1 MVRMIMMMMSLSL
14 NNQKLIRTFILQ
26 NHVKTPKKEVNSEM
40 PLVREQVLIEA
51 LPYIRE
57 FHESIMVIKVG
68 GHAMVDPGIMEDIV
82 QDVVLL
88 RYVGIHP
95 VIVHGGGPEI
105 TQKMEKMGKK
115 SEFVAGLRITDDETL
130 EIARMVLV
138 GNINTRIVSLIG
150 LYGGKGLGLS
160 GKDGKLI
167 LAKKKALQLITF
179 EGSEHEVD
187 LGWVGDVESINPEIL
202 MMAAGKGY
210 IPVVAPIAVDEKGNS
225 LNINA
230 DTVAGDIAV
239 ALRAKKLILMT
250 DVPGVL
256 MERNNESSRISRI
269 QIDTIEDLISDG
281 TIASGMIPKVRSAA
295 HAIKR
300 GVEKIHII
308 DGSKSHSILL
318 ELFTD
323 SGIGTMIHR

>member
-1 MVRMIMMMMSLSL
+1 M
-14 NNQKLIRTFILQ
+14 NTN
-26 NHVKTPKKEVNSEM
+26 
-40 PLVREQVLIEA
+40 RENILIEA

-57 FHESIMVIKVG
+57 FHDSIMVIKVG
-68 GHAMVDPGIMEDIV
+68 GHAMVDPKIMEDIV

-95 VIVHGGGPEI
+95 IIVHGGGPEI

-115 SEFVAGLRITDDETL
+115 SEFAAGLRITDDETL

-150 LYGGKGLGLS
+150 TYGGKGLGLS
-160 GKDGKLI
+160 GKDGRLI
-167 LAKKKALQLITF
+167 VAKKKAVQRVTF
-179 EGSEHEVD
+179 EGREHEVD
-187 LGWVGDVESINPEIL
+187 LGWVGDVEVINPEIL
-202 MMAAGKGY
+202 MVAAGKDY
-210 IPVVAPIAVDEKGNS
+210 IPVIAPIAVDESGNS

-230 DTVAGDIAV
+230 DTVAGDIAA
-239 ALRAKKLILMT
+239 ALKAKKLMLMT

-256 MERNNESSRISRI
+256 RDPEDPKSRISRI
-269 QIDTIEDLISDG
+269 KCDDVEGMIDDG
-281 TIASGMIPKVRSAA
+281 TIEGGMIPKVRSAA
-295 HAIKR
+295 ASVEQ
-300 GVEKIHII
+300 GVEKVHII

-323 SGIGTMIHR
+323 SGIGTMIFR

>member
-1 MVRMIMMMMSLSL
+1 MTIA
-14 NNQKLIRTFILQ
+14 
-26 NHVKTPKKEVNSEM
+26 
-40 PLVREQVLIEA
+40 REQILIEA

-57 FHESIMVIKVG
+57 FHDSIMVIKVG
-68 GHAMVDPGIMEDIV
+68 GHAMVDPKIMEDIV
-82 QDVVLL
+82 KDVVLL

-95 VIVHGGGPEI
+95 IIVHGGGPEI
-105 TQKMEKMGKK
+105 TQKMESMGKK

-138 GNINTRIVSLIG
+138 GNINTKIVSLIG
-150 LYGGKGLGLS
+150 LNGGKGLGLS
-160 GKDGKLI
+160 GKDGQLI
-167 LAKKKALQLITF
+167 MAKKKALQRITY
-179 EGSEHEVD
+179 EGKEHEVD
-187 LGWVGDVESINPEIL
+187 LGWVGDVELINPEIL
-202 MMAAGKGY
+202 MIAAGNGY

-239 ALRAKKLILMT
+239 AMKAKKLILMT

-256 MERNNESSRISRI
+256 QKTDDESSRISRI
-269 QIDTIEDLISDG
+269 QIDTVDDLIQGGIISG
-281 TIASGMIPKVRSAA
+281 GMIPKIRSAA
-295 HAIKR
+295 HGVKR
-300 GVEKIHII
+300 GVEKVHII

-323 SGIGTMIHR
+323 HGIGTMIYH